1 MRVDVVLRV
10 RSLRVVDV
18 ETGVE
23 RSWVVVDVV
32 LRVLSLRVVDVETGR
47 SWVVVDVVLRVR
59 SLRVVDVE
67 TGVERS
73 RRVVV
78 VCRSLLVED
87 PVGIFCR
94 TVVLVMV
101 PELSCLVVLV
111 VLCLL
116 PHVEESVYLLSVVTP
131 DFCCD
136 VLLDDVEVRLGISL
150 SYWPRLTGTVYSCVV
165 LCPCVEVYI

>member
-1 MRVDVVLRV
+1 M
-10 RSLRVVDV
+10 
-18 ETGVE
+18 
-23 RSWVVVDVV
+23 RSWVVVDV
-32 LRVLSLRVVDVETGR
+32 LRFLFV
-47 SWVVVDVVLRVR
+47 
-59 SLRVVDVE
+59 RVVDVE

-111 VLCLL
+111 V
-116 PHVEESVYLLSVVTP
+116 
-131 DFCCD
+131 
-136 VLLDDVEVRLGISL
+136 R
-150 SYWPRLTGTVYSCVV
+150 
-165 LCPCVEVYI
+165 